1 MSLNDESI
9 EATIRDNDQQETD
22 AMPPR
27 FEKGKHKK
35 KKQARDISPASRY
48 FRKPVAHDHKQIY
61 NKDSNKKFK
70 EILMPINK
78 DI

>member
-35 KKQARDISPASRY
+35 KK
-48 FRKPVAHDHKQIY
+48 
-61 NKDSNKKFK
+61 
-70 EILMPINK
+70 
-78 DI
+78 